1 MPQVTGEQTE
11 AAVSHKHRC
20 VYLGGTSPQPPLPAV
35 GQVSRPPEPG
45 FSSLGFCMEHH
56 GAPRLQ
62 VQHSLATAPRSG
74 ECCQAVWDNLFS
86 AWHTPPDRQEEGAW
100 GAASRGSQRLVW
112 RLPGGSRSTFGRPI
126 PESPPRPLPC
136 QRAAEAVPGF
146 LATSPGVFGSWIL
159 GSDWTVSDQPGG
171 AAGQGQ
177 APGPNAKR
185 GVPG

>member
-62 VQHSLATAPRSG
+62 VQHGLATAPRSG

-126 PESPPRPLPC
+126 PESHPGHF
-136 QRAAEAVPGF
+136 RASVRLRLYPVSWRRHQVCLGAG
-146 LATSPGVFGSWIL
+146 SSGV
-159 GSDWTVSDQPGG
+159 T
-171 AAGQGQ
+171 GQ
-177 APGPNAKR
+177 
-185 GVPG
+185 